1 MKYRKLTIIG
11 IIISII
17 FVIIGCIWLSLSV
30 ETLDE
35 IAENFGVKENPI
47 WNPPLPDY
55 ELPGFEGNVLINTI
69 IGIVFTIVVFI
80 VTYSIGNLLK
90 IKESKKSK

>member
-1 MKYRKLTIIG
+1 MKYGKLTVVG

-35 IAENFGVKENPI
+35 IAENFGAKENPI
-47 WNPPLPDY
+47 WNPPIPDY

-69 IGIVFTIVVFI
+69 IGIIFTILIFI
-80 VTYSIGNLLK
+80 AVYGIGNLLK
-90 IKESKKSK
+90 SKRVK

>member
-1 MKYRKLTIIG
+1 MKYGKLTIIG

>member
-1 MKYRKLTIIG
+1 MKYGKLTVVG

-35 IAENFGVKENPI
+35 IAENFGAKENSI
-47 WNPPLPDY
+47 WNPPIPDY

-69 IGIVFTIVVFI
+69 IGIIFTILTFI
-80 VTYSIGNLLK
+80 AAYGIGNLLK
-90 IKESKKSK
+90 SKRVK

>member
-1 MKYRKLTIIG
+1 MKYGKLTIIG

-55 ELPGFEGNVLINTI
+55 ELPGFEGNVLINMI

>member
-1 MKYRKLTIIG
+1 MKYGKLTIIG

-30 ETLDE
+30 ETFDE

>member
-1 MKYRKLTIIG
+1 MKYGKLTIIG

-47 WNPPLPDY
+47 WNPSLPDY
-55 ELPGFEGNVLINTI
+55 ELPGFEGNVLINMI